1 MKPSFAIEGT
11 MVFFKDRFVG
21 VEYFQPIL
29 ILQLPPWGIEGA
41 TKHQKKILDA

>member
-1 MKPSFAIEGT
+1 MKPSFAIWGT
-11 MVFFKDRFVG
+11 MVFFDIGLVG
-21 VEYFQPIL
+21 VEYFQSIL